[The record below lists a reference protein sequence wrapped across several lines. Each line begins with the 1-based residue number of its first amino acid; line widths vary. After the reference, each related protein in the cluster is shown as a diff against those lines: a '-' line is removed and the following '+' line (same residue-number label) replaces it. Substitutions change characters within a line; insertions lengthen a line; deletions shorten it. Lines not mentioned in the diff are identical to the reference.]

1 MDRKTIRY
9 RFAAYVATLQAVAVW
24 YSPSEQRIFA
34 RSLPCDESAI
44 HRNQRG
50 RKAIPTDAIRI
61 GQYHHPC
68 ASLAFLD
75 DLDEAIR
82 RHRMAQGTA
91 AAL

>member
-1 MDRKTIRY
+1 MDRKTIRS
-9 RFAAYVATLQAVAVW
+9 RFSSDLAKLQAVAVW

-34 RSLPCDESAI
+34 RSLPCDESTI

-75 DLDEAIR
+75 DLDEALR
-82 RHRMAQGTA
+82 CHRIAQGTTPA
-91 AAL
+91 F